1 MTNYYLDYLVR
12 REFDRRKLYEMFKF
26 VLERMNIPIED
37 SYELDFLARCA
48 QTDYMHYA
56 FSKMGLYRRLRFN
69 EREARK
75 KICEKILRN
84 EAAVLEHVRQW
95 SEWWFVKWRQRVR
108 IVFDNGSRQ
117 DYINPEF
124 KTAEDILS
132 KVKKNI
138 VEFYK
143 RLAINALV
151 EQGEVCSLDV
161 MGDYVV
167 KNVALSLAGRYGK
180 DRAYIVI
187 ATRPDI
193 VRIELVKKAVE
204 ISRSSQP
211 YVVLKVKVNT
221 RNSESESV

>member
-12 REFDRRKLYEMFKF
+12 KEFDKRKLYEMFKY
-26 VLERMNIPIED
+26 VLEKMNVPIED

-48 QTDYMHYA
+48 QSDYMHYA
-56 FSKMGLYRRLRFN
+56 FSKMGLYKRFRFD

-75 KICEKILRN
+75 KICEKILKN

-108 IVFDNGSRQ
+108 IVFDTGTRQ
-117 DYINPEF
+117 EYTNPDF
-124 KTAEDILS
+124 KMAEDILAR
-132 KVKKNI
+132 VKKN
-138 VEFYK
+138 VLDFYK

-161 MGDYVV
+161 MGDYMV
-167 KNVALSLAGRYGK
+167 KNVAIALAGRYGK
-180 DRAYIVI
+180 DRASIIV

-204 ISRSSQP
+204 IARSTQP
-211 YVVLKVKVNT
+211 YVVLKVKVNS
-221 RNSESESV
+221 RNSESESL